1 MNIEHIAIWTKD
13 LEKMRVFYEKY
24 FMGKS
29 NEKYRNDKKGFESY
43 FISFDSGARLEI
55 MQMPTIPTSKNN
67 VHEQFIG
74 LSHFAV
80 SVGTQEKVDVLTKIL
95 ENDGFEIVGQPR
107 WTGDGYYESVVL
119 DPEQNRIEITI

>member
-24 FMGKS
+24 FGGKS

-55 MQMPTIPTSKNN
+55 MQMPTIPDSKNN

>member
-74 LSHFAV
+74 LTHFAV

-107 WTGDGYYESVVL
+107 WTGDGYYESIVL

>member
-1 MNIEHIAIWTKD
+1 MNIEHIALWTKD

-24 FMGKS
+24 FGGKS

-55 MQMPTIPTSKNN
+55 MQMPTIPDSKNN

-74 LSHFAV
+74 LTHFAV

>member
-1 MNIEHIAIWTKD
+1 MNIEHIALWTKD

-24 FMGKS
+24 FGGKS

-55 MQMPTIPTSKNN
+55 MQMPTIPDSKNN
-67 VHEQFIG
+67 VYEQFIG
-74 LSHFAV
+74 LTHFAV
-80 SVGTQEKVDVLTKIL
+80 SVGTQEKVDALTKIL
-95 ENDGFEIVGQPR
+95 ANDGFEIVGQPR

>member
-1 MNIEHIAIWTKD
+1 MHIEHIAIWAKD

-24 FMGKS
+24 FGGKS
-29 NEKYRNDKKGFESY
+29 NEKYRNDRKGFESY

-55 MQMPTIPTSKNN
+55 MQMPMIPDSKNDIY
-67 VHEQFIG
+67 EQFKG
-74 LSHFAV
+74 LIHFAI
-80 SVGTQEKVDVLTKIL
+80 SVGTQEIVDALTKIL

>member
-1 MNIEHIAIWTKD
+1 MNIDHIALWTKD
-13 LEKMRVFYEKY
+13 LEKMRIFYEKY
-24 FMGKS
+24 FGGKS
-29 NEKYRNDKKGFESY
+29 NKKYRNDKKGFESY
-43 FISFDSGARLEI
+43 FISFDVGARLEI
-55 MQMPTIPTSKNN
+55 MQMPTIPNSSNA
-67 VHEQFIG
+67 VYEQFIG
-74 LSHFAV
+74 LTHFAV

>member
-24 FMGKS
+24 FGGKS
-29 NEKYRNDKKGFESY
+29 NEKYRNDKKFFESY

-55 MQMPTIPTSKNN
+55 MQMPTIPDSKNN